1 MTFWSMSRM
10 CKSES
15 LMQTGGGATAMP
27 PEALCVCTTRY
38 ERPDWA
44 AAQLLLP
51 GCAKRRPRALRGSNE
66 AALRASQG
74 AGAALS
80 ARKDRGGAQKRTMA
94 WPLHHSSRGLNE
106 GLAGDAADSGT
117 QAVTHRVPNR
127 VAPFFLEHLK
137 MTARTRI
144 VVVGNGM

>member
-38 ERPDWA
+38 ERPAWA

-66 AALRASQG
+66 AALRALPGCRRGAKCPEGQG
-74 AGAALS
+74 RRAKAHHG
-80 ARKDRGGAQKRTMA
+80 MA
-94 WPLHHSSRGLNE
+94 
-106 GLAGDAADSGT
+106 
-117 QAVTHRVPNR
+117 
-127 VAPFFLEHLK
+127 VAPLL
-137 MTARTRI
+137 ARAQ
-144 VVVGNGM
+144 